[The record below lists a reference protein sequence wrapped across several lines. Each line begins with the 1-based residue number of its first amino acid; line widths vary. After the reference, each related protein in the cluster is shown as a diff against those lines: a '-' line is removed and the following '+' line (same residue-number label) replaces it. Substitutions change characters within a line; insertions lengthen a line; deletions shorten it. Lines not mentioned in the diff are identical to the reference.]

1 MVVSVNSESLM
12 LKFLRNFFETVHLR
26 KRDKSKGADMQ
37 IKRNRFLFKSIW
49 LAMII
54 PFILASV
61 GCVFGRTE
69 APYFS

>member
-1 MVVSVNSESLM
+1 
-12 LKFLRNFFETVHLR
+12 
-26 KRDKSKGADMQ
+26 MQ
-37 IKRNRFLFKSIW
+37 IKRNRLLIKSIW

-69 APYFS
+69 APYLDDYTERRMPKITPTV